1 MMSPYFAVLVYLQ
14 QHTWRPPCRRRGNG
28 SLTATGAEPVGSSG
42 GFADYN
48 LVMARTLGN
57 ALHQLQAFV
66 QPHVKHVITQTFEQ
80 ADEEFLGDKSDTAVH
95 LLRQA
100 IRIQRGDEVD
110 QISALLPKRR
120 LAMRE

>member
-1 MMSPYFAVLVYLQ
+1 
-14 QHTWRPPCRRRGNG
+14 
-28 SLTATGAEPVGSSG
+28 
-42 GFADYN
+42 
-48 LVMARTLGN
+48 MARTLGN

-66 QPHVKHVITQTFEQ
+66 QPHVKYALTETFEQ
-80 ADEEFLGDKSDTAVH
+80 ADEEFLGDKSDTTVH

-120 LAMRE
+120 

>member
-1 MMSPYFAVLVYLQ
+1 VSTILVVA
-14 QHTWRPPCRRRGNG
+14 RR
-28 SLTATGAEPVGSSG
+28 
-42 GFADYN
+42 F
-48 LVMARTLGN
+48 GN

-80 ADEEFLGDKSDTAVH
+80 ADEEFPGDKSDTALH

-110 QISALLPKRR
+110 KISALLPKRR
-120 LAMRE
+120 LEMRE

>member
-1 MMSPYFAVLVYLQ
+1 
-14 QHTWRPPCRRRGNG
+14 
-28 SLTATGAEPVGSSG
+28 
-42 GFADYN
+42 
-48 LVMARTLGN
+48 MARTLGN

-80 ADEEFLGDKSDTAVH
+80 ADEEVHGDKSDTVVH

-110 QISALLPKRR
+110 QISALLSDSKINLDLSDLPGR
-120 LAMRE
+120 

>member
-1 MMSPYFAVLVYLQ
+1 MFVV
-14 QHTWRPPCRRRGNG
+14 T
-28 SLTATGAEPVGSSG
+28 
-42 GFADYN
+42 
-48 LVMARTLGN
+48 RTIGN
-57 ALHQLQAFV
+57 ALHRLRAFV
-66 QPHVKHVITQTFEQ
+66 QPHVQHVITQTFEQ

-110 QISALLPKRR
+110 QLSALLPKGR

>member
-1 MMSPYFAVLVYLQ
+1 MPDTIF
-14 QHTWRPPCRRRGNG
+14 
-28 SLTATGAEPVGSSG
+28 
-42 GFADYN
+42 
-48 LVMARTLGN
+48 VMARTIGN

-66 QPHVKHVITQTFEQ
+66 QPHVQHVITQTFEQ

-110 QISALLPKRR
+110 QISALLPRRR
-120 LAMRE
+120 LAMQE

>member
-1 MMSPYFAVLVYLQ
+1 MP
-14 QHTWRPPCRRRGNG
+14 T
-28 SLTATGAEPVGSSG
+28 TI
-42 GFADYN
+42 

-66 QPHVKHVITQTFEQ
+66 QPHVQHVITQTFEQ

>member
-1 MMSPYFAVLVYLQ
+1 LPEAGKGGVR
-14 QHTWRPPCRRRGNG
+14 T
-28 SLTATGAEPVGSSG
+28 TGAKPLVSG
-42 GFADYN
+42 GGNAPTTIF
-48 LVMARTLGN
+48 VVVRTFGN

-66 QPHVKHVITQTFEQ
+66 QPHVKYVIAQTFEQ
-80 ADEEFLGDKSDTAVH
+80 ADEEFPGDKSDTAVH

-110 QISALLPKRR
+110 QVSALLPKGR